1 MREKPFDGLILFDGC
16 HQLSHLP
23 NEELGSS
30 TQFS

>member
-1 MREKPFDGLILFDGC
+1 MHVKPFDGHILFDG
-16 HQLSHLP
+16 HYQLSHLP